1 MITGSGLKKSYIFRF
16 CVFFRFFDAMILMFP
31 IRFLFDF
38 FWLRGFSP
46 AFWLQLFRRFHFS
59 VNNCILY
66 ANSTEISGFSVLLC
80 FLRPSILPCWYCR
93 HFTDEKEA
101 LVVSSNCFRRLGK
114 PHDMHLETASMVVF
128 SMKNAIT
135 IKWGRVQSKRNW
147 WTPAARMSTRHDKYL
162 LSFTNL
168 LLQLLV
174 VNNTSNANGLKVI
187 LHEKVQYNRLSRC
200 SIGFFKY
207 HQSIT
212 GFSTAMIVASHEF
225 FLHIDVGLFENWFIS
240 QLIRPHRFIIF
251 PTDSNISEQKRCL
264 SGESWTAWRV
274 EIPGADAQKSWD
286 NYTHSQSNFCIGGN
300 YGQ

>member
-147 WTPAARMSTRHDKYL
+147 RTPAARMSTRHDKYL

-200 SIGFFKY
+200 SIGFLKY
-207 HQSIT
+207 HRCAT

-225 FLHIDVGLFENWFIS
+225 FFI
-240 QLIRPHRFIIF
+240 
-251 PTDSNISEQKRCL
+251 
-264 SGESWTAWRV
+264 
-274 EIPGADAQKSWD
+274 
-286 NYTHSQSNFCIGGN
+286 
-300 YGQ
+300 